1 MEQRTKRVVLIA
13 IVTGILAITGSCNK
27 NDDPALRSEQFALNP
42 VGNRGISGTVYIAE
56 NLDSS
61 FNITVRLNSSVK
73 DSVHV
78 MNIYNVN
85 QNNSTNISVK
95 LADIKGTGGAV
106 IGETRSIKQAIEET
120 GNFGSVTYD
129 KVLKQTQ
136 VIKVFLSRNMN
147 DSVLCVGEIGR

>member
-61 FNITVRLNSSVK
+61 FNVTVRLNSSVK
-73 DSVHV
+73 DSVHI

-95 LADIKGTGGAV
+95 LADIKGTGGEV
-106 IGETRSIKQAIEET
+106 IGETRSIKQAIEDT
-120 GNFGSVTYD
+120 GNFSSVTYD
-129 KVLKQTQ
+129 KVLTGAQ
-136 VIKVFLSRNMN
+136 VVKVFLSRNMK
-147 DSVLCVGEIGR
+147 DSVLCIGEIGR